1 MIISLSKQKIEL
13 KQVTPGIG
21 PQSGGTL
28 LYLSGEN
35 FNIGSNVQVYLDE
48 IKCDVD
54 KQTLASKQLTCRTRP
69 SNKPRPIQKLTLI
82 VDNANLTI
90 SKPFVY
96 TENPVIRRITPDQ
109 SYLSGGRIVNVFG
122 ERFHSI
128 QTPKMSVFYRKQLIN
143 ETYCTVVN
151 NTLMLCPTPSVKEF
165 TRNFRLINGGLS
177 SGLASFDNQIDDL
190 DIISNGNSIGSNP
203 PKAPSDD
210 DASSN
215 QINSLR
221 SEPKRT
227 QLKLKI
233 SFGLDSSLRSLP
245 LIGSEA
251 YGSALIEPGK
261 SEQTS
266 KDAYQATA
274 SRQQNG
280 LLDPEDQQDEED
292 PQKNFF
298 TINYVSDPKVFKLD
312 QSTSS
317 FNGHSLVIQG
327 ENLNY
332 AISENEL
339 SVTIAGAPCSLETLA
354 ENQLICS
361 AIIDRSAY
369 KKKLFKD
376 RTAGQTSNLLSSLL
390 SIRPS
395 GYEEQAIKPLPV
407 VVRYSDNLEFHL
419 GFLTSDDSKHF
430 RKLNMKKDGQADDFD
445 LNELSGGGSEGFF
458 SRSGETSEKI
468 TQNAFLKGVVIS
480 VVLLV
485 VFCLILLI
493 SFKRKSNEVE
503 KEYKR
508 MQLMMMDTL
517 ENSVRLECKQAFAEL
532 QTDLSEMNNMNLDW
546 NVALL
551 PSIRFI
557 SNIFFP
563 GLGVNPLSPDYKV
576 SICSVDSTVTYRWT
590 CKTLSNSSSPAP
602 LVTQWHTLQ

>member
-1 MIISLSKQKIEL
+1 MIFLSLEQKIEL
-13 KQVTPGIG
+13 KQVTPSIG

-28 LYLSGEN
+28 LYLAGEN

-48 IKCDVD
+48 LKCDVD

-69 SNKPRPIQKLTLI
+69 SNKPRPIQRLTLI
-82 VDNANLTI
+82 IDNANLTI
-90 SKPFVY
+90 SKPFTY
-96 TENPVIRRITPDQ
+96 TENPIIKRITPDQ

-122 ERFHSI
+122 ERFQSI
-128 QTPKMSVFYRKQLIN
+128 QTPKMSVYYRKQLIN
-143 ETYCTVVN
+143 ETYCTIMN

-165 TRNFRLINGGLS
+165 TRNFRLINGGLT

-190 DIISNGNSIGSNP
+190 DIISNGNSNSNSIGP
-203 PKAPSDD
+203 PKTPSDD
-210 DASSN
+210 DAASN
-215 QINSLR
+215 QIANLR

-233 SFGLDSSLRSLP
+233 SFGLDSSLRTLP
-245 LIGSEA
+245 LVGGGA
-251 YGSALIEPGK
+251 YGLIDRPESG
-261 SEQTS
+261 S
-266 KDAYQATA
+266 KDSGAKEAYQATA

-280 LLDPEDQQDEED
+280 LLDQEDQQDEED
-292 PQKNFF
+292 QQKSFF
-298 TINYVSDPKVFKLD
+298 TINYVSDPKVYKLD

-327 ENLNY
+327 ENLNF
-332 AISENEL
+332 ATSANEL
-339 SVTIAGAPCSLETLA
+339 SVTIAGAPCNLETLS

-369 KKKLFKD
+369 KKKFFKD
-376 RTAGQTSNLLSSLL
+376 KTAGQTSNLLSSLL
-390 SIRPS
+390 SIRQS
-395 GYEEQAIKPLPV
+395 GYEERPTRSLPV

-419 GFLTSDDSKHF
+419 GFLTGEDSKHF
-430 RKLNMKKDGQADDFD
+430 RKLNLKADGDDFD
-445 LNELSGGGSEGFF
+445 LNELNGSEGFF
-458 SRSGETSEKI
+458 SRGEQGEKI
-468 TQNAFLKGVVIS
+468 SQNAFIKGVVVS

-532 QTDLSEMNNMNLDW
+532 QTDLTEANHMTLDW
-546 NVALL
+546 NIALL

-576 SICSVDSTVTYRWT
+576 SRCSNR
-590 CKTLSNSSSPAP
+590 SSSCF
-602 LVTQWHTLQ
+602 LCNF